1 VASVIPSLL
10 LTYFSHRRDEGR
22 TLTSWHA
29 LLWGISQ
36 QPEVPQ
42 AVILSLL
49 DAAQN
54 DLLPT
59 YLRPE
64 ADDLG
69 VVFEKLLLNVLH
81 YSAGAPQLSLL
92 SRLLQTP
99 REFLIIVNL
108 SPSPADP
115 RIDYFLSDTT
125 FSTVLQGINSA
136 FSSQIEKALQNSI
149 FPPSEFEA
157 SLSLIQSV
165 AGRFLHHSETITS
178 PMPDIFVLAHVLPR
192 CWVYGDALAVSI
204 ARDLWFKWL
213 ANCSSDCQASMME
226 AIKIKLKNLISD
238 TQALPR

>member
-1 VASVIPSLL
+1 VASVIPALL
-10 LTYFSHRRDEGR
+10 LTYLSHRRDEGR

-29 LLWGISQ
+29 LLCGISE

-49 DAAQN
+49 DAARN

-64 ADDLG
+64 TDELG
-69 VVFEKLLLNVLH
+69 VVVEKLLLDVLH
-81 YSAGAPQLSLL
+81 SSAGTPRHSLL

-99 REFLIIVNL
+99 RKFLSIINL
-108 SPSPADP
+108 PPSPANP
-115 RIDYFLSDTT
+115 RIGYFLSDTN
-125 FSTVLQGINSA
+125 FSTALQGINSS
-136 FSSQIEKALQNSI
+136 FSLQIEKALHNSI

-165 AGRFLHHSETITS
+165 VESFFHYSETITS

-192 CWVYGDALAVSI
+192 CWVSDDSLAVSI
-204 ARDLWFKWL
+204 ARELWSKWL
-213 ANCSSDCQASMME
+213 AKCSSDCQASVTE
-226 AIKIKLKNLISD
+226 TIKIRLKNLISD
-238 TQALPR
+238 TQTPPR